1 MPAAPAPLILN
12 FWCLKLVIAELI
24 LCDKAVP
31 AANEFLFPAWGQ
43 LSFSSILKGRTVSWR
58 SQIIWPIL
66 NMTKCSLLEWLFP
79 TERVLC
85 QVEPEGNNAMKSLV
99 YSWSFF
105 SVPDSDLSATLV
117 SLGPQ
122 KSDQVHSRRA
132 LLGWFP
138 WHTMHTSLWLWSW
151 SSFSLLKSGNR
162 AAAERLDSVSWSPAV
177 LSSVVHSV
185 GCVVMWFPVF
195 QELQLDSKI

>member
-1 MPAAPAPLILN
+1 MDLVRARQAFYPLTELCPAPLILN
-12 FWCLKLVIAELI
+12 FWCLQLVIAELI

-43 LSFSSILKGRTVSWR
+43 LSFSSILQGRTVSWR

-79 TERVLC
+79 TERVLY
-85 QVEPEGNNAMKSLV
+85 QVEPGGNNAMKSLV

-105 SVPDSDLSATLV
+105 SVLDSDLSVTLV
-117 SLGPQ
+117 SRGLQ
-122 KSDQVHSRRA
+122 KSDQVHSQRA

-138 WHTMHTSLWLWSW
+138 SYDAHLFVTLKPEVIFPFKIRKLSCSWTTWLSE
-151 SSFSLLKSGNR
+151 LK
-162 AAAERLDSVSWSPAV
+162 P
-177 LSSVVHSV
+177 
-185 GCVVMWFPVF
+185 GCTF
-195 QELQLDSKI
+195 

>member
-1 MPAAPAPLILN
+1 MDLVRARQAFYPLTELCPAPLILN
-12 FWCLKLVIAELI
+12 FWCLQFVIAELI

-31 AANEFLFPAWGQ
+31 SANEFLFPAWGQ
-43 LSFSSILKGRTVSWR
+43 LSFSSILQGRTVSWR

-85 QVEPEGNNAMKSLV
+85 QVELGGNNAMKSLV

-105 SVPDSDLSATLV
+105 SVLDSDLSVTLV
-117 SLGPQ
+117 SRGLQ
-122 KSDQVHSRRA
+122 KSDQGHSQRA

-138 WHTMHTSLWLWSW
+138 CHTMHTSLWLWSRR
-151 SSFSLLKSGNR
+151 SFSLLKSGNR
-162 AAAERLDSVSWSPAV
+162 AAAE
-177 LSSVVHSV
+177 
-185 GCVVMWFPVF
+185 
-195 QELQLDSKI
+195 QLDSELKPGCTF

>member
-12 FWCLKLVIAELI
+12 FWYLQLVIAELI

-31 AANEFLFPAWGQ
+31 PANEFLFPAWGQ
-43 LSFSSILKGRTVSWR
+43 LSFSSILLGRTVSWW

-99 YSWSFF
+99 YSWSVS
-105 SVPDSDLSATLV
+105 SVLHSDLSVTFV

-122 KSDQVHSRRA
+122 NSDQVHSQRT
-132 LLGWFP
+132 LLDWFP
-138 WHTMHTSLWLWSW
+138 WYTMHTSLWLWSW
-151 SSFSLLKSGNR
+151 SSFSILKSGNR
-162 AAAERLDSVSWSPAV
+162 AAAELLDSVKLKP
-177 LSSVVHSV
+177 
-185 GCVVMWFPVF
+185 GCTF
-195 QELQLDSKI
+195 